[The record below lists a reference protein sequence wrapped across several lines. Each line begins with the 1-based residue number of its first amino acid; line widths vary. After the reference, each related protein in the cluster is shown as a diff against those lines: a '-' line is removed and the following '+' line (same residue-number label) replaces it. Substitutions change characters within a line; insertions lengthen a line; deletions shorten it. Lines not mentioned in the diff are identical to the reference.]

1 MSASKKSAKLGYIP
15 VYLILLFFL
24 IVTTFPFIWILI
36 SSLKGNAELMRA
48 PFSLPET
55 WQFANYVE
63 AFRVGNL
70 GRLFWNS
77 LFVSTVSTAVC
88 ILFATMAAYAVR
100 QGSKWS
106 KIVYFTIIIGIFLP
120 TNSLLVPYYL
130 IAAQFNLINTPWA
143 LITTYMAMGLPL
155 TLLIIYGFVRG
166 VPQEI
171 FESAEID
178 GCNMFQTYYRI
189 LLPLVRP
196 GIATAAIFQFL
207 FAWNEFIF
215 ALLLTTDQSV
225 RTLQV
230 GISLFKSVYQND
242 FTTMFA
248 AIFSSLIPIIIIYIF
263 LQKHIIDGLTSGSV
277 KG

>member
-36 SSLKGNAELMRA
+36 SSLKGNAELMRS

-63 AFRVGNL
+63 AFSVGNL

-100 QGSKWS
+100 KGGKWS
-106 KIVYFTIIIGIFLP
+106 KIIYFTIIIGIFLP